1 MGVGKRMNEFERFHP
16 IVNFA
21 YFFAVL
27 AFSCCFMHPAALLL
41 SLVSGFIYSIML
53 NGKKAVKFNFLYML
67 PLVLITALINPAFNH
82 EGMTILCYLPSG
94 NPLTLESIAYGIAAA
109 VMIWSVICH
118 FSCFNKIMTS
128 DKFVYLFGKIIPGLS
143 LILSMVL
150 RFVPKFKSQI
160 KVVSAS
166 QAFVGKDISEG
177 NIIKRAKGGIK
188 ILSVMI
194 TWSLENAI
202 QTADSMKSR
211 GYGLPKRTAYSNY
224 RLCKRDVAV
233 FLYIVLLSLY
243 IIVGAFLKTLYFKY
257 FPFIGKAQISIYG
270 ISVFLAYFLLFA
282 CPIMIELWEMVK
294 WKKLKSKI

>member
-150 RFVPKFKSQI
+150 RFVPKFKAQI
-160 KVVSAS
+160 KTVA
-166 QAFVGKDISEG
+166 AAKAYVGQDISEG
-177 NIIKRAKGGIK
+177 NIIKRARGGIK

-224 RLCKRDVAV
+224 RLCKRDAAV
-233 FLYIVLLSLY
+233 FLYIVILSLY
-243 IIVGAFLKTLYFKY
+243 IIVGAFFEMLYFKY
-257 FPFIGKAQISIYG
+257 FPFIRKAEISVYG
-270 ISVFLAYFLLFA
+270 ISVFLAYLLLFT